1 MSDHFSGP
9 RALAGPTGDICD
21 LYAFPSPD
29 RPGRLV
35 LVMSVLPNADP
46 SALFSD
52 AIVYRFRM
60 RPLSIA
66 ATGPAAAFSFGTEEQ
81 EVVFDVTFD
90 APRMSAGAAAPVQT
104 GQCITP
110 AGAPVTFRV
119 NDARG
124 AEADGL
130 RVFAGMRSD
139 PFFLDFPA
147 YMETVMAGRLAFK
160 AEGANFSYG
169 QNVLGIVVEA
179 DCAPLIA
186 AGGGSLFAV
195 VGETVVAG
203 KLPVRIERVGR
214 PEIKNYIMSWKQF
227 DQVNRDMELRDIY
240 NLEDAFH
247 MGKDYRDAYRAR
259 LNANLPIFDGYDGKI
274 DWPLDAQGAHPLT
287 ELLLA
292 DYLVVDVSKP
302 YAEESFFEIERAL
315 LQGRA
320 HTSCG
325 GRPLNEDAMDTL
337 ATLLINA
344 YAGPR
349 INDGVDHATVPASA
363 TFPYLAAPNPPSM
376 AARPEQLAATVP
388 STPQTE
394 AIMKG
399 NAHYDHAERHEQHAH

>member
-1 MSDHFSGP
+1 
-9 RALAGPTGDICD
+9 
-21 LYAFPSPD
+21 
-29 RPGRLV
+29 V
-35 LVMSVLPNADP
+35 LVMSVVPNADP

-52 AIVYRFRM
+52 AIVHRFRL

-81 EVVFDVTFD
+81 EVVFDITFD
-90 APRMSAGAAAPVQT
+90 APHARDGAPVQT
-104 GQCITP
+104 GQCIPP

-124 AEADGL
+124 AEAHGL
-130 RVFAGMRSD
+130 RVFAGLRSD

-147 YMETVMAGRLAFK
+147 YMETVMAGRPAFK
-160 AEGANFSYG
+160 AEGSNFSYG
-169 QNVLGIVVEA
+169 QNVLGIAVEV

-186 AGGGSLFAV
+186 AAGGSLFAV

-240 NLEDAFH
+240 NLEDTFH
-247 MGKDYRDAYRAR
+247 MGKDYREAYRAR
-259 LNANLPIFDGYDGKI
+259 LNANLPIFDSYDGTI
-274 DWPLDAQGAHPLT
+274 DWPPDAQGAHPLT

-292 DYLVVDVSKP
+292 DYLVVDIARP
-302 YAEESFFEIERAL
+302 YAEQSFFEIERAL
-315 LQGRA
+315 MAGRA

-349 INDGVDHATVPASA
+349 IDDSVDHATVPASA

-399 NAHYDHAERHEQHAH
+399 NARYDHAERHERHAH